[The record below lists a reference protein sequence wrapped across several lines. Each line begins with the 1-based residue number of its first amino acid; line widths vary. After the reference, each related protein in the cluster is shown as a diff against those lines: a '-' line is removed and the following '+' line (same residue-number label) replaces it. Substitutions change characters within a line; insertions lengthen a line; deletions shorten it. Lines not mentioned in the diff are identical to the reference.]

1 MSDEQ
6 QDGMV
11 YTVQGI
17 ERLEAEIDRLRAE
30 NAKLRAALK
39 SFEQIAQYS
48 AVWAA
53 DDKVFVPVFIVR
65 AAAAALKGQDES

>member
-1 MSDEQ
+1 M
-6 QDGMV
+6 
-11 YTVQGI
+11 
-17 ERLEAEIDRLRAE
+17 
-30 NAKLRAALK
+30 K

-65 AAAAALKGQDES
+65 AAAAALKETGDE